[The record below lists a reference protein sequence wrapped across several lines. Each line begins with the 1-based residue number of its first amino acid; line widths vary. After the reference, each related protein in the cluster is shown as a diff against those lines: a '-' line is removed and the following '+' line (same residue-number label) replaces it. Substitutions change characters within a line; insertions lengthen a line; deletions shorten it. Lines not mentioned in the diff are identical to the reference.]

1 MPLYSLY
8 GVPFDEGDIKSILS
22 NLCFQEI
29 HNQVG
34 KIEYIHILPQFMMEN
49 CECHR
54 FFFFL
59 PTIMLPSLASMM
71 NGVLYLNC
79 SSLFAQL

>member
-54 FFFFL
+54 FFFFF
-59 PTIMLPSLASMM
+59 PSYHHASE
-71 NGVLYLNC
+71 
-79 SSLFAQL
+79 SSKYDEWCTVSQL

>member
-54 FFFFL
+54 FFFF
-59 PTIMLPSLASMM
+59 PSYHHASE
-71 NGVLYLNC
+71 
-79 SSLFAQL
+79 SSKYDEWCTVSQL